1 MSQLFL
7 NAPQTVA
14 SSQRPTQQPSEKI
27 RKSLQIRDTNT
38 PFLLIPA
45 LLSVCLCLLR
55 CHLCTDWE
63 GGVQWCKIKIIHT
76 NRATVR
82 SLFLKC
88 KEEEAHVLVC
98 DVTRQSDRRS
108 SIWLEEWRSV
118 KWQLV
123 EGDQWLQTLETLTVC
138 KYTEWCVGVMDRWRA
153 ALRSWALKLL
163 FTLISQHCKKSG
175 SIRNSVVNLTLSAPG
190 VSLRYYCWATA
201 SSLATVQINCS
212 SWVQTVQCRP
222 ADSFCLH
229 NPQCSLASRTSLW
242 NQKRFFFS
250 QFFSHCIVLVKTCKH
265 TLIGKIGGFTCFFMP
280 APPEKPSREEYL
292 HVCDAGNCCR
302 VRLHVFWKRD
312 DTWFPRRIDTSKW
325 SPPPSSSSTQLEPM
339 NRGGSNKSHFLSLV
353 NDLILPPDC
362 SPNLQVIS
370 FASNNSLF
378 LIVWNGRM

>member
-38 PFLLIPA
+38 PFLLIPV
-45 LLSVCLCLLR
+45 LLSVCLRLLR

-190 VSLRYYCWATA
+190 VSLRYYCWVTA

-242 NQKRFFFS
+242 NQKSFCFFS
-250 QFFSHCIVLVKTCKH
+250 NFFHIALYSSRPVNTLWLVKLVASHGFSCLHHQKNHPEKSICTCVMQE
-265 TLIGKIGGFTCFFMP
+265 TAAESDSTFFESEMTP
-280 APPEKPSREEYL
+280 DSHVASTPRSGAPPLLLL
-292 HVCDAGNCCR
+292 HSAGADEPR
-302 VRLHVFWKRD
+302 WK
-312 DTWFPRRIDTSKW
+312 
-325 SPPPSSSSTQLEPM
+325 
-339 NRGGSNKSHFLSLV
+339 
-353 NDLILPPDC
+353 
-362 SPNLQVIS
+362 
-370 FASNNSLF
+370 
-378 LIVWNGRM
+378 